1 MIKELAIV
9 AGQVYLVLLIL
20 NNLIVIF
27 RHQQLPVK
35 IRTLIF
41 YLTISLATDL
51 SSRYLFNQASNNL
64 YLLHIYTLLEL
75 LAWSYFFYRFF
86 IHEQWV
92 QHKLPWLVGGVALLL
107 ISNSIFL
114 EPITGFNSNAKTLVQ
129 LILISYAI
137 YYFFSSF
144 GKIDLRQ
151 PLPLAATLI
160 NFAILLYYSGSL
172 FIFMFSKLLTNQG
185 VASNLQYGFWA
196 INALLLVILHG
207 LILISLWMVASRK
220 TTSS

>member
-1 MIKELAIV
+1 MIKEFAIV

-27 RHQQLPVK
+27 RYHQLPVK

-129 LILISYAI
+129 LILIAYAI

-144 GKIDLRQ
+144 GKIDLSQ
-151 PLPLAATLI
+151 SIPLATTLI

-172 FIFMFSKLLTNQG
+172 FIFMFSKLLANQG
-185 VASNLQYGFWA
+185 VASNLQFGFWA

-207 LILISLWMVASRK
+207 LILISLWMVAFRK